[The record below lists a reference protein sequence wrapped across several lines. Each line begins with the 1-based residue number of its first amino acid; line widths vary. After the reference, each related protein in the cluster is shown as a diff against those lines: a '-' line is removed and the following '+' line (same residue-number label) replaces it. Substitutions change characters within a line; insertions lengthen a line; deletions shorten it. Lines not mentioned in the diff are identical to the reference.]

1 MEQNTHDIV
10 RGGELLQCTPTEFGK
25 IVKITITAPSQPNL
39 DFCPSQKKHF
49 FCGIAKS
56 LGCQFC
62 APKEP
67 GA

>member
-1 MEQNTHDIV
+1 MQTNTNQTLK
-10 RGGELLQCTPTEFGK
+10 GGEVKQCILIEPVK
-25 IVKITITAPSQPNL
+25 IVQLTAKVPSEPPDL

-62 APKEP
+62 APK
-67 GA
+67 